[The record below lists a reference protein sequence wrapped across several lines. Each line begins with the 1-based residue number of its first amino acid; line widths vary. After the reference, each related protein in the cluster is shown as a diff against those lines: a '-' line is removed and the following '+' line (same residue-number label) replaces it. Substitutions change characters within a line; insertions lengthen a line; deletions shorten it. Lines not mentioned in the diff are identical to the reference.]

1 MVAQNVPA
9 ILKDIKVTKNGI
21 NISLEDVKLKGEQ
34 LQNLASLIGGSV
46 LIAVDTLQMNL
57 FVDEN
62 VNELEESEP
71 VEGQISMTDEEVAQE
86 LGI

>member
-46 LIAVDTLQMNL
+46 LIAVDTPQMNL
-57 FVDEN
+57 FEDEN
-62 VNELEESEP
+62 VNELKESEP

>member
-34 LQNLASLIGGSV
+34 LQNLASLIGGSI
-46 LIAVDTLQMNL
+46 LIAVDTPQMNL
-57 FVDEN
+57 FDDEN

>member
-46 LIAVDTLQMNL
+46 LIAVDTPQMNL
-57 FVDEN
+57 FEDEN